1 MATSVIATD
10 QTHFAWSDLVDDL
23 NRLLRLR
30 TTPIGMKLFERREDM
45 EAIPKI
51 RRPSAIHTTDQIVG
65 QAARNGWTVGIT
77 AEDLVGAQ
85 CSTVIGLHPRSDEWL
100 SGQEHGRRV
109 VFESRRVERAPARDG
124 RGAVRT
130 VRSDGRE
137 PAGGRAADPPDIC
150 LIYATPAQ
158 MILFINGLQ
167 WTGYKKL
174 NWGCVGESACADSW
188 GRALATGEPSLS
200 IPCFAE
206 RRYGGVME
214 DELLMAL
221 PPAFLPK
228 VVAGLDALSRNGL
241 RYPIAPYGV
250 NSDARAGHG
259 SQLSGSEAGFGVSAP
274 LRGRWAMA
282 TSLSAL
288 QADITTLAVDAIVN
302 AANASLLGGG
312 GVDGAIHRAAG
323 PELLH
328 ECRQIGGCRTGDA
341 KLTNGYRLP
350 AKYVIHTVGPVWRG
364 GTQGEPELLASCYRR
379 SLELAA
385 SRGVVSIALP
395 SISTGLYGYPIDRA
409 AEVAVSTVRR
419 ATQQSASIAE
429 VIFCC
434 FSAADLSVYQRL
446 LAE

>member
-1 MATSVIATD
+1 MTSPVIATD

-30 TTPIGMKLFERREDM
+30 TTPIGMKLFERRADM

-51 RRPSAIHTTDQIVG
+51 RRPNAVHTTDQIVG

-77 AEDLVGAQ
+77 ASDLVGAQ

-100 SGQEHGRRV
+100 SGKNMAGVWFENREESSAHQHAMDVVPFGRYEAMV
-109 VFESRRVERAPARDG
+109 VSPLAAG
-124 RGAVRT
+124 RLN
-130 VRSDGRE
+130 
-137 PAGGRAADPPDIC
+137 PPDIC

-228 VVAGLDALSRNGL
+228 VIAGLDALSRNGL

-250 NSDARAGHG
+250 NSDARAGM
-259 SQLSGSEAGFGVSAP
+259 GVSYP
-274 LRGRWAMA
+274 DRKPG
-282 TSLSAL
+282 SA
-288 QADITTLAVDAIVN
+288 
-302 AANASLLGGG
+302 
-312 GVDGAIHRAAG
+312 
-323 PELLH
+323 
-328 ECRQIGGCRTGDA
+328 
-341 KLTNGYRLP
+341 
-350 AKYVIHTVGPVWRG
+350 
-364 GTQGEPELLASCYRR
+364 
-379 SLELAA
+379 
-385 SRGVVSIALP
+385 
-395 SISTGLYGYPIDRA
+395 
-409 AEVAVSTVRR
+409 
-419 ATQQSASIAE
+419 
-429 VIFCC
+429 
-434 FSAADLSVYQRL
+434 
-446 LAE
+446 